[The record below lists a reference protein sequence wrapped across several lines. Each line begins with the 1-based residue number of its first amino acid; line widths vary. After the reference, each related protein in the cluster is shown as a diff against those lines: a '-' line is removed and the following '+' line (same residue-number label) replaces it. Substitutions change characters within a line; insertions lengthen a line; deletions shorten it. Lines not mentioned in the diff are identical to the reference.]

1 MSASLGPGRRNTAGS
16 LAAGARAASSLAGLA
31 CARASDAAGGVRIDA
46 GGGAHPGRKQ
56 GLRARFASAGRGPL
70 VRHGLPPQGRRSLPR
85 PAHLRRVAITLE
97 IWPLR
102 ALPPCVAARGLYP
115 WAGPAAHDL
124 AAPDGPHRASAN
136 GGLRGRGAA
145 CARRRAC
152 GLRQVRS
159 RPLGTCISGPGLLHF
174 FSGSSPFSSPRV
186 FRLLSTSHCF

>member
-1 MSASLGPGRRNTAGS
+1 MNASLGPGRRNTAGS

-124 AAPDGPHRASAN
+124 AAPAGPHRGKPTLAASGRRAC
-136 GGLRGRGAA
+136 LRPW
-145 CARRRAC
+145 RRAC
-152 GLRQVRS
+152 GLRQARS
-159 RPLGTCISGPGLLHF
+159 HPLSTCVSSRGF
-174 FSGSSPFSSPRV
+174 FGEARTSSQDRLP
-186 FRLLSTSHCF
+186 FRLPQSFGFCP